1 MLLMIDGAEATL
13 ADFCD
18 DDLRRAVYNS
28 LFSWARASESDDL
41 PGDSRQG
48 WWGDTYADEQGDQFG
63 SKLWLL
69 ARSKLTNGVLL
80 SAKEYAGQALFWMI
94 EDGIAKSVSVTA
106 ERGDTDRL
114 DLAVEIQK
122 PTSSELLN
130 MRFQDIWQ

>member
-18 DDLRRAVYNS
+18 DSLRRAVYNS
-28 LFSWARASESDDL
+28 LFSWARVSDSDEL

-48 WWGDTYADEQGDQFG
+48 WWGDTYADEPGDQFG

-69 ARSKLTNGVLL
+69 ARSKLTNDVLL
-80 SAKEYAGQALFWMI
+80 SAKEYAEQALSWMI
-94 EDGIAKSVSVTA
+94 DDGIAKSVSVTA
-106 ERGDTDRL
+106 ERGGMDQL
-114 DLAVEIQK
+114 NLAVEIQK
-122 PTSSELLN
+122 PASSELLN